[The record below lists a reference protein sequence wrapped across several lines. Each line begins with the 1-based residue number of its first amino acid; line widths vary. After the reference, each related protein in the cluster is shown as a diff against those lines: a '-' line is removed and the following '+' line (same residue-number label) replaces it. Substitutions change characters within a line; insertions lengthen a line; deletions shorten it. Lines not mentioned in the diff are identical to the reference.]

1 MWKTLLQSENIKPKC
16 RVPKVHNHV
25 TPYENIAAEREIAPY
40 KQLYH
45 FPVVCFSNSDV
56 GNGLKKMKLSYGYEN

>member
-1 MWKTLLQSENIKPKC
+1 MWKTQSENIKPKC

-25 TPYENIAAEREIAPY
+25 TPYENIAEEREIAPY

-45 FPVVCFSNSDV
+45 FPVVCFSMETVMCRREWINPFPNNTFLD
-56 GNGLKKMKLSYGYEN
+56 